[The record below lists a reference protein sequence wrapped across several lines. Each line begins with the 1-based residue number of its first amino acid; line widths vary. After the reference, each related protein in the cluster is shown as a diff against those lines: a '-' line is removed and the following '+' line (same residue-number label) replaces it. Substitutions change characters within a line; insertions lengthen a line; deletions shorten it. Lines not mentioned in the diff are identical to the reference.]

1 MLRGFSAIIFIIKPI
16 LERIKVLSY
25 LFTEVIL
32 QITKLEVLQH

>member
-1 MLRGFSAIIFIIKPI
+1 MLRGFSAVILIIKSI

-32 QITKLEVLQH
+32 QVTKLEVLQH

>member
-1 MLRGFSAIIFIIKPI
+1 MLRGFSAIISIKCI

-32 QITKLEVLQH
+32 QITKLEDLQH